1 MAAWKDQHLSLI
13 PKKPAER
20 YSVLVHTVS
29 FKEVNNYRNAFL
41 RFCFKHVDLDIR
53 ISIMDLEQC

>member
-1 MAAWKDQHLSLI
+1 MSAVGNLEVETERTQIYSL
-13 PKKPAER
+13 
-20 YSVLVHTVS
+20 LVHTVS
-29 FKEVNNYRNAFL
+29 FKEVSNYRNAFL